1 MDHDTRLA
9 RLEARL
15 AALEARLGL
24 PPYLPQPAKPGLAA
38 EPAANVASGP
48 IGPAIG
54 PAIGSRSAP
63 PKPAETELAPW
74 PAPPRASAPPPPPR
88 RPQPTE
94 AGKPT
99 GTAGDLE
106 RFLGLAVLGRIGIG
120 ALVLAAAYFAQL
132 GWTRIGPLGRVVLI
146 ELAGGG
152 MLAAGFLLRPRVQPR
167 YVALLFGGATALCYL
182 GGVVAKLRYEL
193 IDSGTAMVMLVG
205 TTALGQFLA
214 RTIRVQAMA
223 TACLAGAYAAPVLV
237 GTASD
242 SPTLFFVYLL
252 ALHTWAACIE
262 QWWDWRAARRLAVA
276 ATTALAWSWFVNAS
290 AMPTPLS
297 VVVHVEVVWL
307 GLCTPELLRAFAHQ
321 PIARGRWLVLLGGT
335 WVTQLGLLV
344 WTTYQGAPVGIGLF
358 AGSCLLGTGIW
369 LRGLSEAPSPTE
381 PSSRQGAGLARIGT
395 VLLMFGALVVW
406 TSAPARLFHAADQ
419 PWDRLVA
426 MLGAGALIVALR
438 RRSGTSDLA
447 LAVGVLCA
455 KAIVL
460 QQPTSESTRL
470 LALVA
475 MILPAALVV
484 LGHTRSAPAYAL
496 ISGSGLL
503 FFGVSD
509 DFHFAGPQSGYLL
522 LAFVLVA
529 LWNLFGAQQATAR
542 NHVWL
547 RRSAAAMLLLTTF
560 TWSGLGFGQPVEE
573 PLAAFANLRFPA
585 VLSLVAAFALA
596 LRLLPRPA
604 ATLDVAMLGL
614 GLGGAS
620 YLAGLVEVLTFV
632 RSWPHG
638 WSAVTVSLYTLLFAS
653 VLLGAGFVRK
663 LAALRWAGLVG
674 FGTVVVKV
682 PLFDLRDLD
691 TPLRVLVTGALGLV
705 LLLGAFAYARVRR
718 SSSPTA

>member
-15 AALEARLGL
+15 AALEARLGAV
-24 PPYLPQPAKPGLAA
+24 PEPARPAEPSKPAA
-38 EPAANVASGP
+38 PAANQSPAS
-48 IGPAIG
+48 I
-54 PAIGSRSAP
+54 P
-63 PKPAETELAPW
+63 PPMPAETELAPW
-74 PAPPRASAPPPPPR
+74 PTPDRPTPPPPPPPR
-88 RPQPTE
+88 PARV
-94 AGKPT
+94 AKPA
-99 GTAGDLE
+99 GTAADLE
-106 RFLGLAVLGRIGIG
+106 RFVGLAVLGRIGIG

-132 GWTRIGPLGRVVLI
+132 GWTLIGPLGRVVLI
-146 ELAGGG
+146 ELAGAGL
-152 MLAAGFLLRPRVQPR
+152 LAAGFLLRPRVHPR

-182 GGVVAKLRYEL
+182 GGVAAKLRYEL
-193 IDSGTAMVMLVG
+193 IGSGTAMVMLVG

-242 SPTLFFVYLL
+242 SPTLFFIYLL

-262 QWWDWRAARRLAVA
+262 QWWDWRSARRLAVA

-290 AMPTPLS
+290 VLPTPLS

-307 GLCTPELLRAFAHQ
+307 GLCTPELWRAFVHQ

-335 WVTQLGLLV
+335 WLAQLGLLV
-344 WTTYQGAPVGIGLF
+344 WTTHQAETVGFGLV
-358 AGSCLLGTGIW
+358 AGCCLLGSGIA
-369 LRGLSEAPSPTE
+369 LRGNGPESAPTCPQAQ
-381 PSSRQGAGLARIGT
+381 QGAGLARIGA
-395 VLLMFGALVVW
+395 VVLMFGALVLW
-406 TSAPARLFHAADQ
+406 TASPARLLQAADQ
-419 PWDRLVA
+419 PWERLVA
-426 MLGAGALIVALR
+426 LLGVGALVVALR
-438 RRSGTSDLA
+438 HRSGTSDLA
-447 LAVGVLCA
+447 LAAGVLCA
-455 KAIVL
+455 KAVVF
-460 QQPTSESTRL
+460 QQTMSDTTRL

-475 MILPAALVV
+475 AVLPAALIVF
-484 LGHTRSAPAYAL
+484 GHTRSAPAYAL

-503 FFGVSD
+503 FFGLAD
-509 DFHFAGPQSGYLL
+509 DFHFAGQQSGYLL
-522 LAFVLVA
+522 LAFALVA
-529 LWNLFGAQQATAR
+529 AWNLFGAWQAAAQ

-547 RRSAAAMLLLTTF
+547 RRSAAAMLLVATL
-560 TWSGLGFGQPVEE
+560 TWSGLAFAQPVEE

-604 ATLDVAMLGL
+604 VAIDVAMLGL
-614 GLGGAS
+614 GLGAAA
-620 YLAGLVEVLTFV
+620 YLGGLVEVLTFV
-632 RSWPHG
+632 RAWPHG
-638 WSAVTVSLYTLLFAS
+638 WSAVTVSLYTMVFAA

-674 FGTVVVKV
+674 FGVVVVKV

-705 LLLGAFAYARVRR
+705 LLLGAYAYARVRR
-718 SSSPTA
+718 HSSPLN